1 MGRQVLAVIR
11 HGKRLDEVEA
21 FWRMTADRPWDPPL
35 WTDGLVAVRSLRD
48 LAILHQHVFR
58 HELCTS
64 A

>member
-35 WTDGLVAVRSLRD
+35 WTDGLVAVRSLRQ
-48 LAILHQHVFR
+48 LAILHQYVSQNI
-58 HELCTS
+58 LCM
-64 A
+64 AA